1 MRPTGIVRR
10 IDELGRI
17 VVPKELRRSLRIHE
31 GDSVEIYVDPKGSVV
46 LKKYS
51 PVAQLKVVATDMA
64 ESLSASSGSV
74 ALICD
79 RDVVI
84 AASGPLKEELID
96 RRVGRAVEKAM
107 AEKQALMVHFSG
119 GGDASSILANDG
131 PDSVAMISA
140 AIAPI
145 IADGDPVGAVVIGT
159 TASDRTVGDL
169 EESLA
174 ITAAGYLARQVE

>member
-31 GDSVEIYVDPKGSVV
+31 GDSVEIFVDPEGSIV

-51 PVAQLKVVATDMA
+51 SVEQLKKEAANMA
-64 ESLSASSGSV
+64 EALANSSGEV

-79 RDVVI
+79 RDVVV
-84 AASGPLKEELID
+84 ACAGAGEHDLIG
-96 RRVGRAVEKAM
+96 RAVGRAVEKSM
-107 AEKQALMVHFSG
+107 VERQVLLVHFSG
-119 GGDASSILANDG
+119 GSESSSILVDDG
-131 PDSVAMISA
+131 SEFAIISA

-145 IADGDPVGAVVIGT
+145 LSDGDPIGAVIIGT
-159 TASDRTVGDL
+159 PSQERTVGDL
-169 EESLA
+169 EEKLVV
-174 ITAAGYLARQVE
+174 TAAGYIGRQVE

>member
-31 GDSVEIYVDPKGSVV
+31 GDSVEIFVDPDGSIV

-51 PVAQLKVVATDMA
+51 AVGQLREMAADMA
-64 ESLSASSGSV
+64 EALAKSSGEV

-84 AASGPLKEELID
+84 ACAGAGEHNLVD
-96 RRVGRAVEKAM
+96 RAVGRAVEKSM
-107 AEKQALMVHFSG
+107 LERQVLLVHFSG
-119 GGDASSILANDG
+119 GSESSSILVDDG
-131 PDSVAMISA
+131 SEFALISA

-145 IADGDPVGAVVIGT
+145 IADGDPIGAVIIGT
-159 TASDRTVGDL
+159 PSQQKTVGDL
-169 EESLA
+169 EESLVF
-174 ITAAGYLARQVE
+174 TAAGYIGRQVE